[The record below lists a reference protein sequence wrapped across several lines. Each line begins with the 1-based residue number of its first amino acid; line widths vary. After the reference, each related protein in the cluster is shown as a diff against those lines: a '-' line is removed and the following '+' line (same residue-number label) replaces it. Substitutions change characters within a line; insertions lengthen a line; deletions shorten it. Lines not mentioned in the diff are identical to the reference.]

1 MRCHKH
7 DENGSGCRN
16 QTGHRGKCKIRPNP
30 DSPQPADW
38 PCAEAG
44 CLRRVKHEGSRCHLH
59 RHRPAGA
66 GPGDAPHRR
75 PIPSDP
81 REPGLPALP
90 GYGPMAK
97 PHKAGIIALEAA
109 DIIANKAA
117 RKALVGLARTI
128 LKTYEDLDAEK
139 ARRREQIG
147 REERRMA

>member
-7 DENGSGCRN
+7 DGKQDDVKVGCLNR
-16 QTGHRGKCKIRPNP
+16 TGHRGKCKIRPNP
-30 DSPQPADW
+30 DSPQ
-38 PCAEAG
+38 
-44 CLRRVKHEGSRCHLH
+44 
-59 RHRPAGA
+59 PAGA

-128 LKTYEDLDAEK
+128 LKTYEDLNAEK
-139 ARRREQIG
+139 ARRREQVA
-147 REERRMA
+147 REERRGA